1 MTGAA
6 GNGRSF
12 FIAFGSHPATRR
24 SSWSCAIFKKSMS
37 SAPLTSLDFRR
48 ALSQF
53 ATGVTVV
60 TVECAPRRVHGMTAN
75 SFTSVSLEPPLIS
88 VCVDERA
95 HLLPMINDRRKF
107 GINVLKEDQQNLSE
121 FFARPLQEQEAHERE
136 SARHQINF
144 HWTNDGI
151 PLLMGVL
158 CQIACR
164 LHAAHVAGDHTIVVG
179 EVLSA
184 QLYSGKPLIFFRGD
198 YTGLL

>member
-1 MTGAA
+1 
-6 GNGRSF
+6 
-12 FIAFGSHPATRR
+12 
-24 SSWSCAIFKKSMS
+24 MS

-75 SFTSVSLEPPLIS
+75 SFTSVSLEPPLVS

-95 HLLPMINDRRKF
+95 HLLPMIKNRRVF
-107 GINVLKEDQQNLSE
+107 GVNVLKEHQQSLSE
-121 FFARPLQEQEAHERE
+121 FFARPEQEQEQHERE
-136 SARHQINF
+136 LAKRQVCF
-144 HWTNDGI
+144 AWTANGI
-151 PLLMGVL
+151 PLLENVL

-164 LHAAHVAGDHTIVVG
+164 LHAEHVAGDHTIVIG

-184 QLYSGKPLIFFRGD
+184 RLYSGGPLIFFRGD
-198 YTGLL
+198 YTRLF

>member
-1 MTGAA
+1 
-6 GNGRSF
+6 
-12 FIAFGSHPATRR
+12 
-24 SSWSCAIFKKSMS
+24 MS

-95 HLLPMINDRRKF
+95 HLLPMIKQGRMF
-107 GINVLKEDQQNLSE
+107 GVNVLKEDQQNLSE
-121 FFARPLQEQEAHERE
+121 LFARPIQEQEAHERE
-136 SARHQINF
+136 QAKHQVSF
-144 HWTNDGI
+144 HWTQDGI
-151 PLLMGVL
+151 PLLNNVL

-164 LHAAHVAGDHTIVVG
+164 LHAAHIAGDHTIVVG

-184 QLYSGKPLIFFRGD
+184 QLFSGEPLIYFRGD
-198 YTGLL
+198 YARLFP

>member
-1 MTGAA
+1 M
-6 GNGRSF
+6 
-12 FIAFGSHPATRR
+12 
-24 SSWSCAIFKKSMS
+24 W

-60 TVECAPRRVHGMTAN
+60 TVECAPRCVHGMTAN

-95 HLLPMINDRRKF
+95 HLLPMIKDRRVF
-107 GINVLKEDQQNLSE
+107 GINVLNEDQQNLSE
-121 FFARPLQEQEAHERE
+121 FFARPEQEQEVHERE
-136 SARHQINF
+136 VAKHQISF
-144 HWTNDGI
+144 HWTADAI
-151 PLLMGVL
+151 PLLDGVL

-164 LHAAHVAGDHTIVVG
+164 LHATHVAGDHSIVVG

-184 QLYSGKPLIFFRGD
+184 KLYSGEPLIFFRGD
-198 YTGLL
+198 YSRLGTPTS

>member
-1 MTGAA
+1 M
-6 GNGRSF
+6 
-12 FIAFGSHPATRR
+12 P
-24 SSWSCAIFKKSMS
+24 

-60 TVECAPRRVHGMTAN
+60 TAECAPRRVHGMTAN
-75 SFTSVSLEPPLIS
+75 SFTSVSLEPPLVS

-95 HLLPMINDRRKF
+95 HLLPLIRDRRMF
-107 GINVLKEDQQNLSE
+107 GVNVLKEDQQNLSE
-121 FFARPLQEQEAHERE
+121 FFARPEQNEEPDERE
-136 SARHQINF
+136 EAKHQVKF
-144 HWTNDGI
+144 LWTQEGI
-151 PLLMGVL
+151 PLLDNVL

-184 QLYSGKPLIFFRGD
+184 QLYSGNPLIFFRGD
-198 YTGLL
+198 YTRLS

>member
-1 MTGAA
+1 MAA
-6 GNGRSF
+6 LFLCEQDVAGRRE
-12 FIAFGSHPATRR
+12 IANY
-24 SSWSCAIFKKSMS
+24 AIFKKSMS

-53 ATGVTVV
+53 ATGVTVI

-95 HLLPMINDRRKF
+95 HLLPMVKERRTF
-107 GINVLKEDQQNLSE
+107 GVNVLKEDQQNLSE
-121 FFARPLQEQEAHERE
+121 FFARPEQEQEAHERE
-136 SARHQINF
+136 VARHQVGF
-144 HWTNDGI
+144 QWTADGI
-151 PLLMGVL
+151 PLLDGVL

-164 LHAAHVAGDHTIVVG
+164 LHGAHVAGDHTIVVG

-184 QLYSGKPLIFFRGD
+184 QLYPGKPLIFFRGD

>member
-1 MTGAA
+1 
-6 GNGRSF
+6 
-12 FIAFGSHPATRR
+12 
-24 SSWSCAIFKKSMS
+24 MS
-37 SAPLTSLDFRR
+37 SVPLTSLDFRR

-95 HLLPMINDRRKF
+95 NLLPMIKDRRMF
-107 GINVLKEDQQNLSE
+107 GVNVLKEDQQNWSE
-121 FFARPLQEQEAHERE
+121 FFARPEQDLEQHERE
-136 SARHQINF
+136 VAKHQVRF
-144 HWTNDGI
+144 QWTREGI
-151 PLLMGVL
+151 PLLNGVL

-179 EVLSA
+179 EVLCA
-184 QLYSGKPLIFFRGD
+184 QLYNGEPLIFFRGD
-198 YTGLL
+198 YTRLS

>member
-1 MTGAA
+1 
-6 GNGRSF
+6 
-12 FIAFGSHPATRR
+12 
-24 SSWSCAIFKKSMS
+24 MS
-37 SAPLTSLDFRR
+37 LAPFTSLDFRR

-53 ATGVTVV
+53 ATGVTIV

-75 SFTSVSLEPPLIS
+75 SFTSVSLEPPLVS

-95 HLLPMINDRRKF
+95 HLLPLIMDRRKF

-121 FFARPLQEQEAHERE
+121 FFARPEQDQELPERE
-136 SARHQINF
+136 AAKYQVKFS
-144 HWTNDGI
+144 WTQEEI
-151 PLLMGVL
+151 PLLNNVL

-184 QLYSGKPLIFFRGD
+184 QLYSGNPLIFFRGD
-198 YTGLL
+198 YTQLS